1 MKNLISDNEEFL
13 KSVLAISVGLV
24 LGFTGAHLIQTA
36 ANDRVQKTCDD
47 KIVAIRTLL
56 TTESFYCVKQTD

>member
-36 ANDRVQKTCDD
+36 TNDRVQKTCDD